1 MFSAP
6 RSCPRPP
13 RPARRTGPSAPA
25 AAATRPPSTGISHR
39 FRSGQVSCTHS
50 LRTFACSLKCVSMRF
65 RARLADSLDGA
76 SMATDSCR
84 RERIGGMSESD
95 YNGTRGSNAKMA
107 HTHIFASPH
116 TYLCST
122 LQHSDH
128 TTQLSDILLSD
139 RKLICVCSFT
149 FRRICWNCASADKR
163 RVASQQDRVQRE

>member
-39 FRSGQVSCTHS
+39 VRSGQVSCTYT

-95 YNGTRGSNAKMA
+95 YNGTRGSNAKMV

-116 TYLCST
+116 TYTCST
-122 LQHSDH
+122 LQHSAAQRSYHAVLRYSVERQEID
-128 TTQLSDILLSD
+128 LRLLLHLQED
-139 RKLICVCSFT
+139 LLELRLG
-149 FRRICWNCASADKR
+149 
-163 RVASQQDRVQRE
+163 